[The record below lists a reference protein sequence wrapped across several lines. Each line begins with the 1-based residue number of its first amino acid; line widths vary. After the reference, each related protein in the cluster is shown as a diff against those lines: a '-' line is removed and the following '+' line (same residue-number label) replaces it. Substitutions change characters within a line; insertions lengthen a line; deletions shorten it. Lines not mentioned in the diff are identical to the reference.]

1 MNDQS
6 ETPLY
11 GEDPQ
16 VSGRNDPAIDGGL
29 NEAPASESTTK
40 APKDPQPASDPVAK
54 DNEFSPDFKSEQEP
68 KPETDADIDT
78 PGG

>member
-11 GEDPQ
+11 GEDRQ
-16 VSGRNDPAIDGGL
+16 VSGSND
-29 NEAPASESTTK
+29 
-40 APKDPQPASDPVAK
+40 PASDPVAK
-54 DNEFSPDFKSEQEP
+54 DNEFSPDFK
-68 KPETDADIDT
+68 PETDADIDT